1 MLHQVGTFR
10 GILIKKTRTIRQL
23 NGKLRAKVS
32 KNDFENNG
40 KQAIFRVYLCHNNN
54 RQGVCSLYYSQDEAT
69 MAHSSSH
76 HSGRILTDRE
86 QAVLRAVVQ
95 RFIQTADPVGSR
107 TLSKEFIQGLSAAT
121 IRNTMSDLEEW
132 GYLDHPYTSAGRVPT
147 DMGYRTYVDDLMDV
161 VQIPAS
167 EALIIREE
175 IAGATRDTERLL
187 RETAKLLGKFT
198 NLLAIALTPR
208 LSKGILHRLD
218 VVPLASDRAMFIIS
232 VEGGLVKTIV
242 LEVASELNRF
252 ELDRVMVLLN
262 ERLSGLT
269 LDEIRRTFAPRM
281 RDLSASD
288 PTGVVKLVMQKA
300 DVLFNELPEER
311 RVQLSG
317 TTHLMHQPEF
327 REPDQ
332 IQRIMG
338 LIEHE
343 EVVVQLLER
352 HATLAKDAQEQIR
365 ITIGREN
372 KAEAVDSYSLI
383 TTNYKMNNA
392 IGTISLIGPRRMDYA
407 RAIALIE
414 YVSKLL
420 GKI

>member
-1 MLHQVGTFR
+1 MT
-10 GILIKKTRTIRQL
+10 
-23 NGKLRAKVS
+23 
-32 KNDFENNG
+32 
-40 KQAIFRVYLCHNNN
+40 
-54 RQGVCSLYYSQDEAT
+54 
-69 MAHSSSH
+69 HSSSTN
-76 HSGRILTDRE
+76 SGRILTDRE

-107 TLSKEFIQGLSAAT
+107 TLSKEFIPGLSAAT

-147 DMGYRTYVDDLMDV
+147 DMGYRTYVDELMDV

-167 EALIIREE
+167 EALFIREE
-175 IAGATRDTERLL
+175 IASSARDTERLL
-187 RETAKLLGKFT
+187 RETAKLMGKFT

-242 LEVASELNRF
+242 MEVASALNRF
-252 ELDRVMVLLN
+252 ALDRVVQLLN
-262 ERLSGLT
+262 ERLSGLS

-281 RDLSASD
+281 RDLSESD
-288 PTGVVKLVMQKA
+288 PTGVVRLVMQKA

-327 REPDQ
+327 REPEQ

-352 HATLAKDAQEQIR
+352 HAHLTRGGKEQIR

-372 KAEAVDSYSLI
+372 ETEAVDSYSLV
-383 TTNYKMNNA
+383 TANYKMQNA

-407 RAIALIE
+407 RAVALIE

-420 GKI
+420 GKL